1 MPPRVCDARAVIR
14 STPRNP
20 VGAHV
25 PVAGRGLAGTG
36 LAYADKVG
44 AESVQVFVAN
54 PRGWAAPTGNPE
66 QDRAFRAG
74 CAERGISAYVHA
86 PYLINFGSDSA
97 ATRERSG
104 ESLRHSLS
112 RGRAIGAAGVVV
124 HTGSAVGG
132 SRTAALRQVHD
143 GMLPLLDELD
153 GYGEDA
159 PWLLLEPTAGQGS
172 SLCSRMADL
181 AEYVDALE
189 RHPRV
194 GVCLDT
200 CHAFA
205 AGHDLAA
212 PGGTARMLDELVA
225 AAGPGRLRL
234 IHANDS
240 KDVAGARKD
249 RHANIGAGHI
259 GAEPFGELLTHPAT
273 DGVPLIIETP
283 DDRHAP
289 DRIEGALHTRD
300 IDRLKQLRRGR
311 DAQPAAAPTAP
322 ALTAPAPGAPAA
334 PARSPGWVLSRTSSS

>member
-1 MPPRVCDARAVIR
+1 MIT

-54 PRGWAAPTGNPE
+54 PRGWATPAGNPR
-66 QDRAFRAG
+66 QDEAFRAG
-74 CAERGISAYVHA
+74 CAERGIAAYVHA

-104 ESLRHSLS
+104 ESLRHSLH
-112 RGRAIGAAGVVV
+112 RAHAIGAKGVVV
-124 HTGSAVGG
+124 HTGSALCG
-132 SRTAALRQVHD
+132 TPAEALRQVHD

-153 GYGEDA
+153 GYGPDA

-172 SLCSRMADL
+172 SLCARMGDL
-181 AEYVDALE
+181 ADYTEALE
-189 RHPRV
+189 RHPLV

-212 PGGTARMLDELVA
+212 PGGVAGMLDELVA

-240 KDVAGARKD
+240 KDVTGARKD

-259 GAEPFGELLTHPAT
+259 GADPFAGLFTHPAT
-273 DGVPLIIETP
+273 EGVPLIIETP
-283 DDRHAP
+283 DDRDAP
-289 DRIEGALHTRD
+289 DRVEGALHTRD
-300 IDRLKQLRRGR
+300 IALLKQLRSRG
-311 DAQPAAAPTAP
+311 
-322 ALTAPAPGAPAA
+322 
-334 PARSPGWVLSRTSSS
+334 